1 MKIAIDMGGTRIK
14 IACYEG
20 NASKPL
26 WYENIPAYS
35 NRGILQA
42 LERAEQVVRDHGCG
56 TPECVGIATPGIVD
70 SARCRVT
77 FINGKYDDAVG
88 FDFSTWVSEHFDCK
102 LVMLNDANAALAG
115 EVAYGC
121 AKGYENAVM
130 LIIGTGVGTAA
141 MMEGRLIRGVHNQ
154 AGILGGHFI
163 INPFGRGCSCGAI
176 GCLETYAGSREIICQ
191 AEAERDHVDSLIYAE
206 RPITMKGI
214 ADCWRKGDAYATKI
228 MTMAI
233 GYYAAATVNL
243 IHAYDPECVV
253 LSGGLMNSP
262 EIVEETMKH
271 VKRQAWL
278 PWGEPVMRVA
288 ENPELSVSMGLLK
301 EMNDYVNA

>member
-1 MKIAIDMGGTRIK
+1 MKIAIDFGGTWIK
-14 IACYEG
+14 ISSYEG
-20 NASKPL
+20 NSVEPV
-26 WYENIPAYS
+26 WFESIPAHS
-35 NRGILQA
+35 ERGIYQA
-42 LERAEQVVRDHGCG
+42 LERTEQVILAHGCSR
-56 TPECVGIATPGIVD
+56 PECLGIATPGIVD
-70 SARCRVT
+70 PVRRRIT

-88 FDFSTWVSEHFDCK
+88 FGFAAWCREHFGCQM
-102 LVMLNDANAALAG
+102 VMSNDASAALAG

-121 AKGYENAVM
+121 AQGFENVAM

-141 MMEGRLIRGVHNQ
+141 MMEGKIIRGVHNQ

-163 INPFGRGCSCGAI
+163 INPFGRGCSCGAT
-176 GCLETYAGSREIICQ
+176 GCLETYAGSKEIIYQ
-191 AEAERDHVDSLIYAE
+191 AEAERDHVDSMIYQE

-214 ADCWRKGDAYATKI
+214 TDCWKKGDAYAGKI

-262 EIVEETMKH
+262 EIVEETMKL
-271 VKRQAWL
+271 VRRQAWL
-278 PWGEPVMRVA
+278 PWGEPAMRVA
-288 ENPELSVSMGLLK
+288 KHPERSVSLGLLK
-301 EMNDYVNA
+301 GMNDYVNA